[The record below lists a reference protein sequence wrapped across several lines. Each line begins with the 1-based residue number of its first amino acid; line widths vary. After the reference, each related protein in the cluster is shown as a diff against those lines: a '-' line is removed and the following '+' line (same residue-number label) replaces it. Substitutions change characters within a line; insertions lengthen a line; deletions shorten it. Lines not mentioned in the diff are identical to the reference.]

1 MHVPNF
7 YKLFLF
13 VFLIISSFNSA
24 HAQRI
29 LDRNISVNYQK
40 TRLADVLKDISKKE
54 GFYFS
59 YNGNIIAKDSLIT
72 INLVDRPLAEV
83 LNQLFHGNREFAAQ
97 SNHLIISTILPHLS
111 LINTDITN
119 DNNTYSISGVVVD
132 ERNGNRLMNVSV
144 YEKQQLVSTLTD
156 EHGYFKLRC
165 KADVHGVLN
174 ITASK
179 ILYKDTSLN
188 FLQLVSI
195 TNRSGA
201 ADYARAARG
210 NKVEGTGTGRLFISA
225 RQRVQSLNIPDF
237 FAKRPFQFSLV
248 PGLSSH
254 GMFSSQVINKAS
266 LNFVG
271 GYTAGVNGVE
281 IGGIFNINKGD
292 SKYLQLAGVFN
303 LVGGNFTGL
312 QLAGV
317 NNRALDTVKGVQI
330 AAFINKGER
339 QVNGVQIASLHNEAH
354 QLRGVQIGLINSADT
369 SEGIS
374 IGLLNII
381 RNGFY
386 KVSLSANNLMN
397 TNLSLTSGTHQFYS
411 TLHIGANISRQNKM
425 YAFGLGIGHD
435 FMLSDQVYLSATG
448 DYHFAYTGNFDD
460 RWAQG
465 KLLLNVQLSN
475 KMSVFAGATY
485 NKYSYT
491 GSGDG
496 YQSRFRKNSFQ
507 NENRSAYIYS
517 NPVKRWLG
525 WEAGIAFNSVFKQ
538 KSRMNYDSETWYLGM
553 AGITGY
559 GLEAPFRFTY
569 GGELSVQRDLS
580 GRVAGTFS
588 VGFTKI
594 ELPENNVFEETSG
607 LYAYQP
613 GGMKMVPIKAGIR
626 SYISKRTFLAGELGW
641 ALVAQRPYINNEK
654 YYLAYKMESN
664 PFIYAVSGGY
674 SFDNGLEAGIK
685 FEGYTSYSTLKQ
697 IVFRLAYRIKL
708 NKTDH

>member
-1 MHVPNF
+1 MLIPNF
-7 YKLFLF
+7 YRPLLLIFLM
-13 VFLIISSFNSA
+13 ISCFS
-24 HAQRI
+24 HANAQSI

-40 TRLADVLKDISKKE
+40 IRLADVLKEISKKE

-59 YNGNIIAKDSLIT
+59 YNGNIVAKDSLVT
-72 INLVDRPLAEV
+72 INAVDKRLNEV

-165 KADVHGVLN
+165 RADIHGTLN

-188 FLQLVSI
+188 FLQFVSI
-195 TNRSGA
+195 TNRSGTAEYAQA
-201 ADYARAARG
+201 ANG
-210 NKVEGTGTGRLFISA
+210 NKVEGTGIGRLFISA

-237 FAKRPFQFSLV
+237 FARRPFQFSLV

-266 LNFVG
+266 VNLIG
-271 GYTAGVNGVE
+271 GYTAGVNGME
-281 IGGIFNINKGD
+281 IGGVFNINKGD

-330 AAFINKGER
+330 AGFINKAES
-339 QVNGVQIASLHNEAH
+339 QVSGVQIASLHNEAH
-354 QLRGVQIGLINSADT
+354 KLRGVQIGLINSADT
-369 SEGIS
+369 SQGIS

-435 FMLSDQVYLSATG
+435 FMLSDKVYLSAIG

-465 KLLLNVQLSN
+465 KLLLNVQLSK

-485 NKYSYT
+485 NRYSYS

-496 YQSRFRKNSFQ
+496 YQSRFRNVQSEGG
-507 NENRSAYIYS
+507 NGSVPDPR
-517 NPVKRWLG
+517 PVKKWLG
-525 WEAGIAFNSVFKQ
+525 WEAGIAFNAAFKQ
-538 KSRMNYDSETWYLGM
+538 KSKINYESETWYLGL

-559 GLEAPFRFTY
+559 GLETPFRFTY
-569 GGELSVQRDLS
+569 GGEISLQRDLS

-588 VGFTKI
+588 VGYTKI
-594 ELPENNVFEETSG
+594 EMPKDNIFEATSG
-607 LYAYQP
+607 LYSYQP
-613 GGMKMVPIKAGIR
+613 DGMKMIPVKAGIR

-641 ALVAQRPYINNEK
+641 AFVPQGPYIYNEK
-654 YYLAYKMESN
+654 HYSANEMKSS

-674 SFDNGLEAGIK
+674 SFDNGLEAGLK

-697 IVFRLAYRIKL
+697 VVFRLAYRIKL
-708 NKTDH
+708 NK